1 MSLWCLNLDQLLQM
15 CTRNIYTSLFVTLLF
30 SFKFKLQFNLLFILS
45 WIIVFPVYFPQPKL
59 ILRAAFKKLDVF
71 LIGSMLGNIFLPL
84 KSYILR
90 EIVYTGPRMNWQI
103 FPERKATDFNLY
115 WSCLIGCTIIF
126 YLQRQCFSV
135 NSFYN
140 SGMKRWDPEA
150 FLTILDVASHEQWG
164 SDYFSLLEV
173 SFTTVSIPRFLATI
187 ITGDKTIS

>member
-1 MSLWCLNLDQLLQM
+1 MRKSYGKMNYQL
-15 CTRNIYTSLFVTLLF
+15 S
-30 SFKFKLQFNLLFILS
+30 SE
-45 WIIVFPVYFPQPKL
+45 
-59 ILRAAFKKLDVF
+59 D
-71 LIGSMLGNIFLPL
+71 IFLPL

-173 SFTTVSIPRFLATI
+173 LKPTPSNGKSNYLNQGHLCKPTDFICH
-187 ITGDKTIS
+187 